1 MVRAEI
7 IAIGSE
13 LLLGGVADTNSLYL
27 ADELL
32 KVGIQVR
39 YKTVVGDD
47 TKDIEAALQHAV
59 GRAEVVITTGG
70 LGPTQDDLTRKAVA
84 RMTGRRLVLH
94 DETLQ
99 RITQRLTA
107 RRRRMTS
114 EQATQALVPKGAQ
127 VIPNPV
133 GTAPGFFL
141 RFKHEGKGERAL
153 MCLPGVAMEVKHIF
167 SEGGNALLAAFVGA
181 AARGTLLRR
190 RLRTFGLVES
200 ELDARL
206 RDLYTAE
213 RNAVLGLQAGVYG
226 VDISITVQGRHSD
239 TAEAAMRRMERAV
252 RDRVGDFLYAAED
265 QTMEDVVALRLKGK
279 GLSIAVAESCT
290 GGLIG
295 QRLTSVPGSSAYF
308 DRGVVP
314 YSDRAKVDLLKVPEA
329 LIRAKG
335 AVSGEVAQA
344 MAEGVRELSGADLGL
359 AVMGIAGPTGGTK
372 EKPVGL
378 VYLALADKRTAIVR
392 SHLFS
397 GDRDGIRCRAS
408 QAALDLLRRYLS
420 GKAIE

>member
-27 ADELL
+27 AEELL

-59 GRAEVVITTGG
+59 GRADVVITTGG

-141 RFKHEGKGERAL
+141 RFKHEDKAERAL

-167 SEGGNALLAAFVGA
+167 SEGGSALLAGFVGA
-181 AARGTLLRR
+181 AGRGTLLRR

-213 RNAVLGLQAGVYG
+213 RNAVLGLQAGVYR
-226 VDISITVQGRHSD
+226 S
-239 TAEAAMRRMERAV
+239 EER
-252 RDRVGDFLYAAED
+252 RVGKEGRYGGD
-265 QTMEDVVALRLKGK
+265 Q
-279 GLSIAVAESCT
+279 
-290 GGLIG
+290 
-295 QRLTSVPGSSAYF
+295 
-308 DRGVVP
+308 DRC
-314 YSDRAKVDLLKVPEA
+314 E
-329 LIRAKG
+329 IEH
-335 AVSGEVAQA
+335 EV
-344 MAEGVRELSGADLGL
+344 R
-359 AVMGIAGPTGGTK
+359 
-372 EKPVGL
+372 
-378 VYLALADKRTAIVR
+378 
-392 SHLFS
+392 
-397 GDRDGIRCRAS
+397 
-408 QAALDLLRRYLS
+408 
-420 GKAIE
+420 